1 MQNEVNL
8 NVNIITR
15 IVKSYLPPDDQPEV
29 LPVDCQLDI
38 EFQHTEG
45 VQSLS
50 TSESRATVTSSR
62 FEDTVP
68 LMIQ

>member
-8 NVNIITR
+8 NVNIIT
-15 IVKSYLPPDDQPEV
+15 SLPPDDQPEV

-38 EFQHTEG
+38 EFQHTGG

-50 TSESRATVTSSR
+50 TSESRATVTSSL
-62 FEDTVP
+62 FKDTVP